1 MRILSQ
7 NKLTELPV
15 LKIKNSLMR
24 DRVIGSNVHDIYVL
38 GKDGGLHYLNIQG
51 MIGTEYGELE
61 FEVEKDERYKVF
73 ESWNFIKLM
82 DHDAKRLGISESEDY
97 KKTKEKIKDI
107 FTKAFNEKEE
117 RKNRELIEVLDKHFR
132 ENFK

>member
-7 NKLTELPV
+7 DKLTELPV
-15 LKIKNSLMR
+15 LRIKDSLMG
-24 DRVIGSNVHDIYVL
+24 DRVIGSNVHDIYIL
-38 GKDGGLHYLNIQG
+38 GKDGGLHYLNTQG
-51 MIGTEYGELE
+51 MIGTGYGELE
-61 FEVEKDERYKVF
+61 FEVEEYECYKVF
-73 ESWNFIKLM
+73 ESWNFIELM

-117 RKNRELIEVLDKHFR
+117 RKNKKLMEVLQKDFI
-132 ENFK
+132 EG